1 MTQLQHRP
9 ARAALRRWESLW
21 LQKRRRRRRRA
32 VGQPAVPVAPGNLI
46 ADANGGVLV
55 VLQWDD
61 RSVDEQGFRI
71 YRQVDGGGY
80 GLWQTVGAGAS
91 GAEDPG
97 VVSGHVYAYYVTA
110 FNAAGESG
118 PSNEVEVTIP

>member
-1 MTQLQHRP
+1 
-9 ARAALRRWESLW
+9 LRRWESLW
-21 LQKRRRRRRRA
+21 LQKRRRRRRA
-32 VGQPAVPVAPGNLI
+32 VGQPTVPVAPGNLI

-61 RSVDEQGFRI
+61 RSGNEQGFKI
-71 YRQVDGGGY
+71 YRQADGGGY
-80 GLWQTVGAGAS
+80 EHWQTVGVGVTEAQ
-91 GAEDPG
+91 DPS